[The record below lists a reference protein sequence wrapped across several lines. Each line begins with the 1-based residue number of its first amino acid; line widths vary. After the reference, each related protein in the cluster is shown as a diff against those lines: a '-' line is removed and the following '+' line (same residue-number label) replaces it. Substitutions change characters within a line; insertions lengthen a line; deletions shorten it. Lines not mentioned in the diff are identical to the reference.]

1 MCKCEAKNGVSGTN
15 LALTY
20 YKAHNLITKVS
31 LEKKN
36 GEWSP
41 LCDNVKYNDKVKRM
55 NW

>member
-1 MCKCEAKNGVSGTN
+1 MEDKNGLSGTD

-31 LEKKN
+31 LVKN

-41 LCDNVKYNDKVKRM
+41 LCDTVKYNDKVKRM

>member
-1 MCKCEAKNGVSGTN
+1 MEDKNGLSGTD

-31 LEKKN
+31 LVKKKR
-36 GEWSP
+36 EWSP
-41 LCDNVKYNDKVKRM
+41 LCDTVKYNDKVIRM